1 LPQNQ
6 PTGANSK
13 CVFYRRL
20 VLLIFAA
27 AKKWQLLNLNQ
38 MKNFFQL
45 AVVALLLLAATTT
58 ASAQKFGYVNS
69 QAILAEMPEMK
80 AAESGLEALQ
90 TQLQKKGRA
99 MVETFQQDVQKLQA
113 EAQAGNLT
121 PKAQQEESA
130 KLETRQAKIGEFEQ
144 SMVEDLQKKRTELLE
159 PIYKKVNDAIK
170 AVAEE
175 QGFQFIFDQQVLLY
189 GEEASD
195 VSAAVKSKL
204 GI

>member
-1 LPQNQ
+1 
-6 PTGANSK
+6 
-13 CVFYRRL
+13 
-20 VLLIFAA
+20 
-27 AKKWQLLNLNQ
+27 